1 VVENGIEGQSLVAED
16 QLFILTQAGLYLT
29 ATRGLGAPEARVCY
43 ERAEPLCH
51 SLGRPL
57 LLHAALV
64 GRWRYTLMTDKLS
77 DAMQIAKRVYL
88 LAQQQNDAALLVGA
102 YRYLAATLCFM
113 GDFESARQHA
123 MCGVQIWGSR
133 GVQSSVEQY
142 HYTPVVGCLI
152 YLAMS
157 EWHLGEIASS
167 QARIAEAIALAR
179 ELYSV
184 DRLPGQEMND
194 THVLAL
200 ALLLAGIIA
209 WGERDPAAVD
219 CLASELIEL
228 STRHNFSYWLIVGT
242 ILRGWARSVSG
253 DIGEGIPW
261 IEDGISDHHAS
272 GVILGLSLYLALK
285 AEALYLAGR
294 TSEALEAIT
303 EAGAL
308 VPTTE
313 ERWWCSE
320 LHRLRGVFLTAIGA
334 DETQIDASFGEAIK
348 IAMEQKSVS
357 LEKRAEA
364 TYAEYRRQKRNA
376 SGGHGFRLPLW

>member
-1 VVENGIEGQSLVAED
+1 
-16 QLFILTQAGLYLT
+16 
-29 ATRGLGAPEARVCY
+29 
-43 ERAEPLCH
+43 
-51 SLGRPL
+51 
-57 LLHAALV
+57 
-64 GRWRYTLMTDKLS
+64 
-77 DAMQIAKRVYL
+77 
-88 LAQQQNDAALLVGA
+88 
-102 YRYLAATLCFM
+102 
-113 GDFESARQHA
+113 
-123 MCGVQIWGSR
+123 
-133 GVQSSVEQY
+133 
-142 HYTPVVGCLI
+142 
-152 YLAMS
+152 
-157 EWHLGEIASS
+157 
-167 QARIAEAIALAR
+167 
-179 ELYSV
+179 V
-184 DRLPGQEMND
+184 DR
-194 THVLAL
+194 
-200 ALLLAGIIA
+200 
-209 WGERDPAAVD
+209 
-219 CLASELIEL
+219 LASELIEL

-313 ERWWCSE
+313 ERWWCAE

-364 TYAEYRRQKRNA
+364 TYAEYRRQKA
-376 SGGHGFRLPLW
+376 SGSGGRGFLLPLW